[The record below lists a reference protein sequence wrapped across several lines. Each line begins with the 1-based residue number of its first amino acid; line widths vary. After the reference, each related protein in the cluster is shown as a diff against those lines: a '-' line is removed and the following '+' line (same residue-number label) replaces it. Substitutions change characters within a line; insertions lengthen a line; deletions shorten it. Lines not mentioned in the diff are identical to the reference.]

1 MTGDSPQPVDFTGGI
16 TATADLLSF
25 EVRIKQ
31 EDMHTA
37 NMAKVQSHLQ
47 ENGITFDTGMAIKQ
61 GQPVEK
67 TWFLDW
73 SLAGATP
80 QTVMRLLR
88 DNGVP
93 FEVLVNTSEDEA

>member
-1 MTGDSPQPVDFTGGI
+1 MTGDSPQPVDI

-37 NMAKVQSHLQ
+37 SMAKVQEHLQ
-47 ENGITFDTGMAIKQ
+47 SHGITFDTGMAIKQ
-61 GQPVEK
+61 GQPVLK
-67 TWFLDW
+67 SWFLDW

-93 FEVLVNTSEDEA
+93 FDVLVNTAEDEA

>member
-1 MTGDSPQPVDFTGGI
+1 MTGDSPQPVETTPTPDP
-16 TATADLLSF
+16 LSF

-31 EDMHTA
+31 EEMHTPR
-37 NMAKVQSHLQ
+37 MAGVQEHLQ

-88 DNGVP
+88 DWGVE
-93 FEVLVNTSEDEA
+93 FTVLINTQEDEA

>member
-1 MTGDSPQPVDFTGGI
+1 MSDTPQT
-16 TATADLLSF
+16 TEELSF

-31 EDMHTA
+31 EEMNTPR
-37 NMAKVQSHLQ
+37 MAGVQEHLQ

-61 GQPVEK
+61 GQPVER

-73 SLAGATP
+73 SLAGASP

-88 DNGVP
+88 DWGVE
-93 FEVLVNTSEDEA
+93 FTVLVNTQEDEA

>member
-31 EDMHTA
+31 EDLHTV
-37 NMAKVQSHLQ
+37 NMAKVQSHLR
-47 ENGITFDTGMAIKQ
+47 ENGISFDTGMAIKQ

-80 QTVMRLLR
+80 QTVMELLR
-88 DNGVP
+88 ENGVP
-93 FEVLVNTSEDEA
+93 FEVLVNTAEDEA

>member
-1 MTGDSPQPVDFTGGI
+1 MSDTPQT
-16 TATADLLSF
+16 TEELSF

-31 EDMHTA
+31 EEMNTPR
-37 NMAKVQSHLQ
+37 MAGVQEHLQ

-73 SLAGATP
+73 SLAGASP

-88 DNGVP
+88 DWGVE
-93 FEVLVNTSEDEA
+93 FTVLVNTQEDEA